1 MIRLTAGF
9 LVVAL
14 IAVGAF
20 AIAGGGD
27 DGGDN
32 GNGTAS
38 QSGNDAGAD
47 QTPEPPSEQTPQGI
61 PVDAACGAEP
71 PPEASP
77 KTDYKAP
84 DQVLEEGIDYGAV
97 FTTSCG
103 EIEVD
108 LLEEQAPETV
118 NSFVF
123 LAREGYF
130 DGLIFHRII
139 QDFVIQ
145 SGDPDGLNG
154 NPPDG
159 PGYSIP
165 DELPERSKDYVFG
178 ALAMANSGPDSGGSQ
193 FFFVV
198 SKAAAGLQPDY
209 SIFGQASKDSGE
221 TMLEIAGQE
230 TIGGSDPAR
239 AEMPRESVYIESI
252 EITEN

>member
-20 AIAGGGD
+20 TIAGGGD
-27 DGGDN
+27 DGEGD
-32 GNGTAS
+32 GNGATT
-38 QSGNDAGAD
+38 QRGNDPAAQ
-47 QTPEPPSEQTPQGI
+47 QTPEPPSEQTPEAI
-61 PVDAACGAEP
+61 PVEAACGAEP
-71 PPEASP
+71 PAKASP
-77 KTDYKAP
+77 KTNYKAP
-84 DQVLEEGIDYGAV
+84 EQVLEEGVDYGAV

-103 EIEVD
+103 EITVD
-108 LLEEQAPETV
+108 LLEEEAPETV
-118 NSFVF
+118 NSFLF
-123 LAREGYF
+123 LAGEGYF

-159 PGYSIP
+159 PGYVIA

-178 ALAMANSGPDSGGSQ
+178 ALAMANSGPGTGGSQ

-209 SIFGQASKDSGE
+209 SIFGQASKDSQE
-221 TMLEIAGQE
+221 TMLEIAGQK
-230 TIGGSDPAR
+230 TLGGSDPAR
-239 AEMPRESVYIESI
+239 AEMPSKSVYIESI